1 MQVVPSIWPYPGIT
15 PSVSGKVRI
24 PNLSDN
30 PHVLKRHDHFCQ
42 INSIS
47 TPINVEQS
55 LPPSYTLPIYKKR
68 ANSASYT
75 KHSENV
81 QLDPDNLLSPDMST
95 MFRDLLNQYDS
106 LADPNITGDKLD
118 ELQQKFD
125 ELERLV
131 VFKRP
136 EDIDMSVE
144 YINRHHF

>member
-1 MQVVPSIWPYPGIT
+1 M
-15 PSVSGKVRI
+15 
-24 PNLSDN
+24 L
-30 PHVLKRHDHFCQ
+30 
-42 INSIS
+42 
-47 TPINVEQS
+47 
-55 LPPSYTLPIYKKR
+55 
-68 ANSASYT
+68 T
-75 KHSENV
+75 K
-81 QLDPDNLLSPDMST
+81 
-95 MFRDLLNQYDS
+95 FRDLLNQYDS